1 MTNRIQK
8 SRNTVTS
15 DELRVARGSRSSH
28 SQRATRN
35 AQLRP
40 AAPAARGFTL
50 IEMITVLSIIIIV
63 LAIALP
69 VWRTLLGGTNLSAAQ
84 NEISA
89 TIANARADAIY
100 NRQTIG
106 VFFFID
112 PKTQQTGMAEV
123 QVQTLYQPDPYP
135 AGTAAT
141 YTSLFVPGLW
151 SDTAGS
157 VSWTAPSFWQ
167 NGAINSLER
176 VNSPDPTNP
185 GNFVFYRDV
194 TLLPKGV
201 AVALNNNT
209 NTNPPALNPYNA
221 YATWNPTA
229 PSSPGSPIDRYLRTG
244 CIMFNPDGTLAS
256 IPWGIPY
263 FEWFTATQHT
273 NSPNAPNEN
282 LLCKTIGMPQYA
294 DTASTFTPTPGPAN
308 VPLTSSVGLVIY
320 DHDAYINQHATGS
333 SGGASLGSTSQF
345 SDSDMILSLA
355 NPPVG
360 SPPAN
365 PPNSGPAADK
375 FLEEQWIDQNGTA
388 LLVSPF
394 NGSLI
399 KAK

>member
-1 MTNRIQK
+1 MTNRNEK
-8 SRNTVTS
+8 SGNTVAS
-15 DELRVARGSRSSH
+15 CELRAAKSS
-28 SQRATRN
+28 
-35 AQLRP
+35 P
-40 AAPAARGFTL
+40 CGFTL

-123 QVQTLYQPDPYP
+123 QVQTLYQPHPTPTPP
-135 AGTAAT
+135 ATPIF
-141 YTSLFVPGLW
+141 TSSFIPGQW
-151 SDTAGS
+151 AAGS
-157 VSWTAPSFWQ
+157 GWTPYNNTNPSV
-167 NGAINSLER
+167 NSIER
-176 VNSPDPTNP
+176 VNSPDPNTA
-185 GNFVFYRDV
+185 GNFIFYRDV

-201 AVALNNNT
+201 GIALNNNT
-209 NTNPPALNPYNA
+209 YN
-221 YATWNPTA
+221 YNIYNQWGNNNATTIGPV
-229 PSSPGSPIDRYLRTG
+229 DRYVRYG

-256 IPWGIPY
+256 INYGIPY
-263 FEWFTATQHT
+263 YEWF
-273 NSPNAPNEN
+273 NSTSYGGGMPGANNESQ
-282 LLCKTIGMPQYA
+282 LCKAIGMWAPA
-294 DTASTFTPTPGPAN
+294 DTGSLYNTAGSTPAA
-308 VPLTSSVGLVIY
+308 VPLTSSVGLVVF
-320 DHDAYINQHATGS
+320 DHDAYINQHANATAVVTTADGAQFNDFDMNYIITGAPT
-333 SGGASLGSTSQF
+333 GAAPL
-345 SDSDMILSLA
+345 
-355 NPPVG
+355 V
-360 SPPAN
+360 
-365 PPNSGPAADK
+365 NSGDK

>member
-1 MTNRIQK
+1 MTNRIPK
-8 SRNTVTS
+8 NGNLVVSC
-15 DELRVARGSRSSH
+15 ELRAAKSSR
-28 SQRATRN
+28 
-35 AQLRP
+35 
-40 AAPAARGFTL
+40 RGFTL

-123 QVQTLYQPDPYP
+123 QVQTLYQPTVSAYGGN
-135 AGTAAT
+135 AGV
-141 YTSLFVPGLW
+141 TSLFIPGTW

-157 VSWTAPSFWQ
+157 VSWTAASPWQ

-176 VNSPDPTNP
+176 VNSPDPTNA
-185 GNFVFYRDV
+185 GNFIFYRDV

-229 PSSPGSPIDRYLRTG
+229 ASSPGSAIDRYLRTG

-263 FEWFTATQHT
+263 YEWFTATQHT
-273 NSPNAPNEN
+273 NNPSSPSEN
-282 LLCKTIGMPQYA
+282 LLCKTMGMPQFY
-294 DTASTFTPTPGPAN
+294 DTASTFAPTAGPAN
-308 VPLTSSVGLVIY
+308 VPLTSSVGLIIY

-333 SGGASLGSTSQF
+333 SGGASLGTGAQF
-345 SDSDMILSLA
+345 SDSDMILSLQ
-355 NPPVG
+355 PTGPVG
-360 SPPAN
+360 SPIGV